1 MNARS
6 ISAATLAIAFLI
18 LMSGKSAVAQYRGQ
32 DRRPDTREAPNG
44 ADAQG
49 RHVPNEADRQAVQDD
64 QQRRAFNDHDRQVTR
79 DWYQRNQRH
88 LGAGWRQRDR
98 LSPAMQAHLR
108 RGRRLDAQLRRQM
121 HPLPPDLALQ
131 YGPAPRGY
139 RYAIIGGNIVL
150 IDDSYQVQDVFTLSL
165 HF

>member
-6 ISAATLAIAFLI
+6 ITACAVALACLAL
-18 LMSGKSAVAQYRGQ
+18 SGKAALAQDRGQ
-32 DRRPDTREAPNG
+32 NRRPDAARDTWNG
-44 ADAQG
+44 GNNQD
-49 RHVPNEADRQAVQDD
+49 RHS
-64 QQRRAFNDHDRQVTR
+64 FNDRDRQVTR

-98 LSPAMQAHLR
+98 LSPGMQARLR
-108 RGRRLDAQLRRQM
+108 RGQRLDPQLRRQM
-121 HPLPPDLALQ
+121 HSLPPDLAVQ

-150 IDDSYQVQDVFTLSL
+150 LDTGDQVQDVFTLSL